1 MDNDSEHNG
10 LCVFLWI
17 ISGFTPIFPA
27 FPVYLVYQYLRRRSC
42 LMGGNYAK
50 STYNQL
56 MEVMAKL
63 ETMDAEHPGASV

>member
-1 MDNDSEHNG
+1 
-10 LCVFLWI
+10 
-17 ISGFTPIFPA
+17 
-27 FPVYLVYQYLRRRSC
+27 
-42 LMGGNYAK
+42 MGGNYAK